1 LTNHAGGKIPGR
13 FSMSEPTLSAESPIL
28 DGSLEDMAR
37 RFCRRYSDPAAR
49 ETERVTDQT
58 LQDLLS
64 LVIHSYFQRLESR
77 EENGLL
83 SPLRPDSN
91 VTATE
96 VVVLVTEL
104 LKAVNVE
111 VFELGM
117 WQALGKR

>member
-1 LTNHAGGKIPGR
+1 
-13 FSMSEPTLSAESPIL
+13 MSEPNISGESMIP
-28 DGSLEDMAR
+28 DRSLEEMACR
-37 RFCRRYSDPAAR
+37 LCRRYSDPAAR
-49 ETERVTDQT
+49 ETERIADKT

-77 EENGLL
+77 EENG
-83 SPLRPDSN
+83 PLAPIRPDSN

-104 LKAVNVE
+104 LKAVDVE